1 MWDAER
7 LRCPLEVLRSPLM
20 LLSSKGVKG
29 CPGRGGRAGW
39 RRPGTEAGAAAWPRG
54 REGAWMLD
62 VWRGAL
68 QEPGVDAGC
77 HPQGSGLQLAPHIGL
92 KALCL

>member
-1 MWDAER
+1 M
-7 LRCPLEVLRSPLM
+7 LRGCGAPWEVLRSPDAFKQQKCERVPWEGWEGWVGGGPAWRQA
-20 LLSSKGVKG
+20 LL
-29 CPGRGGRAGW
+29 PGHG
-39 RRPGTEAGAAAWPRG
+39 G

-77 HPQGSGLQLAPHIGL
+77 HPQGSGLQLAPRTGL